1 MSVELSQHGNVAVV
15 TLDNPS
21 KRNALTAEVA
31 RSIAAAVREAS
42 AGEAVEDRTARAILI
57 RGKGPAFCAG
67 ADLSGGV
74 YADDFWGSLSDML
87 QAITSSPVPVI
98 ADVQG
103 PAVGAG
109 CQLILACD
117 LRIFGDRG
125 ECWVPVAQHAFA
137 MDTWTIQRAREL
149 VGGSFARNLLLG
161 SARMSVDQA
170 VATGFAM
177 ARAAVTEQQD
187 EPMDIAQA
195 IAASAPLS
203 MEHAK
208 RVLNSPD
215 PHNDESLDKLFF
227 AAWASEDAQEARAAR
242 AERRVPEFKGR

>member
-1 MSVELSQHGNVAVV
+1 MY
-15 TLDNPS
+15 
-21 KRNALTAEVA
+21 KRQALTAEVA
-31 RSIAAAVREAS
+31 RSIAAAVREVS
-42 AGEAVEDRTARAILI
+42 TGETAEDRTARAILI

-170 VATGFAM
+170 VACLLYT
-177 ARAAVTEQQD
+177 
-187 EPMDIAQA
+187 
-195 IAASAPLS
+195 
-203 MEHAK
+203 
-208 RVLNSPD
+208 SPSPRD
-215 PHNDESLDKLFF
+215 
-227 AAWASEDAQEARAAR
+227 
-242 AERRVPEFKGR
+242 

>member
-15 TLDNPS
+15 TLNNPS
-21 KRNALTAEVA
+21 KRNALTADVA
-31 RSIAAAVREAS
+31 RSIAAAVREVS
-42 AGEAVEDRTARAILI
+42 TGETAEDRTARAILI
-57 RGKGPAFCAG
+57 RGSGPAFCAG

-74 YADDFWGSLSDML
+74 YADDFWDSLSDML
-87 QAITSSPVPVI
+87 QAITASPVPVI

-125 ECWVPVAQHAFA
+125 ECWIPVAQHAFA

-177 ARAAVTEQQD
+177 ARAAVTEQHD

-203 MEHAK
+203 VEHAK
-208 RVLNSPD
+208 RVLNSPN
-215 PHNDESLDKLFF
+215 PHSDESLDTLFF

-242 AERRVPEFKGR
+242 AEKRAPEFKGR

>member
-15 TLDNPS
+15 TLNNPS
-21 KRNALTAEVA
+21 KRNALTADVA
-31 RSIAAAVREAS
+31 RSIAAAVREVS
-42 AGEAVEDRTARAILI
+42 AGEIAEDLTARAILI
-57 RGKGPAFCAG
+57 RGSGPAFCAG

-87 QAITSSPVPVI
+87 QAITASPVPVI

-125 ECWVPVAQHAFA
+125 ECWIPVAQHAFA

-161 SARMSVDQA
+161 SARMSADQA
-170 VATGFAM
+170 IATGFAM
-177 ARAAVTEQQD
+177 HRAAVTEQHD
-187 EPMDIAQA
+187 EPMEIAQA

-215 PHNDESLDKLFF
+215 PDRDESLEKLFF

-242 AERRVPEFKGR
+242 AEKRAPEFKGR

>member
-1 MSVELSQHGNVAVV
+1 MSVELSQHGHVAVV
-15 TLDNPS
+15 TLNNPS

-31 RSIAAAVREAS
+31 RSIAAAVREVS
-42 AGEAVEDRTARAILI
+42 TGETAEDRTARAILI

-87 QAITSSPVPVI
+87 QAITASPVPVI

-125 ECWVPVAQHAFA
+125 ECWIPVAQHAFA

-170 VATGFAM
+170 IATGFAM
-177 ARAAVTEQQD
+177 ARAAVAEQYD

-215 PHNDESLDKLFF
+215 PHSDESLDKLFF

-242 AERRVPEFKGR
+242 VDKRAPEFKGR

>member
-1 MSVELSQHGNVAVV
+1 MSVELSQHGNVAVL
-15 TLDNPS
+15 TLNNPS
-21 KRNALTAEVA
+21 KRNALTADVA
-31 RSIAAAVREAS
+31 RSIAAAVREVS
-42 AGEAVEDRTARAILI
+42 TGETAEDRTARAILI
-57 RGKGPAFCAG
+57 RGNGPAFCAG

-87 QAITSSPVPVI
+87 QAITSTPVPVI

-125 ECWVPVAQHAFA
+125 ECWIPVAQHAFA

-149 VGGSFARNLLLG
+149 MGGSFARNLLLG
-161 SARMSVDQA
+161 SARMSADQA
-170 VATGFAM
+170 VATGFATHL
-177 ARAAVTEQQD
+177 ATVTEQRD
-187 EPMDIAQA
+187 EPMDIAQG

-215 PHNDESLDKLFF
+215 PHGDESLEKLFF

-242 AERRVPEFKGR
+242 AEKRAPQFKGR